1 MSNYNI
7 NYSIV
12 KMILTAVILLISS
25 RCKPLK
31 TDTYCKT
38 YTYATSVKPFFL
50 PNTHPNKRSLM
61 PATAQIEN
69 I

>member
-1 MSNYNI
+1 MSNYYI
-7 NYSIV
+7 NYSIA

-25 RCKPLK
+25 RWKHLK
-31 TDTYCKT
+31 TDTYCKI